1 MTAMP
6 PNYLPGI
13 DIAEGLERFSG
24 NWETYFRIMRYFV
37 KSHESIMSELHGVL
51 SLNDVDFSGLAE
63 VAHKIKGA
71 AANLSAVELRQRALK
86 LEQSSKARDLAAV
99 KNDIPNVLNSF
110 YELRDVIENM

>member
-6 PNYLPGI
+6 PSYLPGI

-37 KSHESIMSELHGVL
+37 KSHEPIMSD
-51 SLNDVDFSGLAE
+51 LNDVMCQGEVDFSGLAE

-71 AANLSAVELRQRALK
+71 AANLSAVELRQRALM
-86 LEQSSKARDLAAV
+86 LEQSSKARDFAAV
-99 KNDIPNVLNSF
+99 KKDIPNILNSF

>member
-24 NWETYFRIMRYFV
+24 NWETYLRIMKYFV
-37 KSHESIMSELHGVL
+37 KSQESIMSDLQGVL
-51 SLNDVDFSGLAE
+51 SQIDVDFSGLSE
-63 VAHKIKGA
+63 IAHKIKGA

-86 LEQSSKARDLAAV
+86 LEQSAKARDFAAV
-99 KNDIPNVLNSF
+99 KKDIPNILNSF
-110 YELRDVIENM
+110 YELRDVIDNM

>member
-13 DIAEGLERFSG
+13 DIAEGMERFSG
-24 NWETYFRIMRYFV
+24 NWETYFRIMKYFV
-37 KSHESIMSELHGVL
+37 KSHESIMADLNGVL
-51 SLNDVDFSGLAE
+51 SQGSIDFNELAE

-71 AANLSAVELRQRALK
+71 AANLSAVEIRHCAMK
-86 LEQSSKARDLAAV
+86 LEQSSKAQDIVAV
-99 KNDIPNVLNSF
+99 RTDIPNILNSY

>member
-24 NWETYFRIMRYFV
+24 NWDTYFRIMKYFV
-37 KSHESIMSELHGVL
+37 KSHETVMADLNGVL
-51 SLNDVDFSGLAE
+51 SQNSVDFNGLAE

-71 AANLSAVELRQRALK
+71 AANLSAIEIRHRALK
-86 LEQSSKARDLAAV
+86 LEQSSKAQDIADV
-99 KNDIPNVLNSF
+99 KMDITNILNSF
-110 YELRDVIENM
+110 YELRDVIDNM